1 MTELAL
7 SAAPR
12 ARARLAGATAAAAP
26 VIAAAAFAVLF
37 WRPAATLARD
47 WWSDP
52 NAGHGLLLA
61 PVAAWLAWRAGL
73 VARPAPRQ
81 GAGVALLAG
90 AVGLRWLSGLAAEL
104 FTMRLSLL
112 VALAALVVFVWGW
125 RQVARWW
132 LPFGLLVLCI
142 PLPAVVMASLA
153 LPLQF
158 KASALGA
165 AMLHWRNIPVELTGN
180 VINLPGRSLFVT
192 EACSG
197 LRSLSALLAIALLAG
212 GLWLRT
218 ATARGVLLALALPV
232 AVLLNGVR
240 VFLTGFLVVFV
251 DPRLGDGF
259 MHLTEGWLIYLAA
272 LAILGAIA
280 AGLTRVERRFVPE
293 AA

>member
-1 MTELAL
+1 MSVAVTRE
-7 SAAPR
+7 PFF
-12 ARARLAGATAAAAP
+12 ARGLERGDVPPVVAT
-26 VIAAAAFAVLF
+26 AVLF
-37 WRPAATLARD
+37 LMLYWQPLQTLVRD
-47 WWSDP
+47 WLHDP
-52 NAGHGLLLA
+52 DAAHGLLLA
-61 PVAAWLAWRAGL
+61 PIAIYLARRSGVSARAHAQPLIGSL
-73 VARPAPRQ
+73 
-81 GAGVALLAG
+81 LLAF
-90 AVGLRWLSGLAAEL
+90 AIVLRFMSGLAAEL

-112 VALAALVVFVWGW
+112 MALAALVVFAWGW

-165 AMLHWRNIPVELTGN
+165 ALLHWRNIPVELTGN

-218 ATARGVLLALALPV
+218 AAARGVLLALALPV

-272 LAILGAIA
+272 LGILGAIA
-280 AGLTRVERRFVPE
+280 SGLTRVERRFVPE